1 MKSLITAA
9 AMTFAVLTAQ
19 SAVAQDITGDRQICL
34 STPGGLSMCQFATV
48 AQCENAKLPAT
59 ISRCVDRTQ
68 MEGTVGQGSSSNG
81 SGSSSRSG
89 PPISGAVPPRGDA
102 GQR

>member
-9 AMTFAVLTAQ
+9 VMTFAVLTAQ

-34 STPGGLSMCQFATV
+34 STPDGLSMCQFASM

-59 ISRCVDRTQ
+59 ISRCVDRSQ
-68 MEGTVGQGSSSNG
+68 VESTVGQGSSSNRP
-81 SGSSSRSG
+81 SLRSG
-89 PPISGAVPPRGDA
+89 PPISGAVPPRGDS

>member
-34 STPGGLSMCQFATV
+34 STPTALSMCQFQTM
-48 AQCENAKLPAT
+48 AQCENAKLPTT
-59 ISRCVDRTQ
+59 ISRCIDRSEI
-68 MEGTVGQGSSSNG
+68 EGTVGQGSSSNDN
-81 SGSSSRSG
+81 SYPR
-89 PPISGAVPPRGDA
+89 PPISGAVPPRGDS

>member
-1 MKSLITAA
+1 MKSLICAA

-19 SAVAQDITGDRQICL
+19 SAVAQDITGNRQICL
-34 STPGGLSMCQFATV
+34 STPDGLSMCQFATV

-59 ISRCVDRTQ
+59 ISRCVDRSQ
-68 MEGTVGQGSSSNG
+68 VEGTVGQGSSSNANP
-81 SGSSSRSG
+81 R
-89 PPISGAVPPRGDA
+89 PPISGAVPPRGGS

>member
-1 MKSLITAA
+1 MRSLITAA

-19 SAVAQDITGDRQICL
+19 SAIAQDITGDRQICL
-34 STPGGLSMCQFATV
+34 STPSSLSMCQFQTM

-59 ISRCVDRTQ
+59 ISRCVDRSEV
-68 MEGTVGQGSSSNG
+68 EGTVGQGSG
-81 SGSSSRSG
+81 SGSNSYPR
-89 PPISGAVPPRGDA
+89 PPISGAVPPRGDS